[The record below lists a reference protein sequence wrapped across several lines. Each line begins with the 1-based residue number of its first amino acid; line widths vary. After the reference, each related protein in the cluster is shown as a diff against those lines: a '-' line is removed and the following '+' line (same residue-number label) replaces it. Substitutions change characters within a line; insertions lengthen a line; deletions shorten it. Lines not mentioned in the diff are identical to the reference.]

1 MKVNKIMN
9 EIKCPN
15 CNQVFKADEA
25 GFADIQKQVR
35 DHEFEKDL
43 QTMKEG
49 YEKKSESA
57 VQLAEAA
64 VRDELR
70 DEFFKK
76 EKRIDKSSVRKGCR
90 N

>member
-35 DHEFEKDL
+35 DGEFEKDL

-49 YEKKSESA
+49 
-57 VQLAEAA
+57 
-64 VRDELR
+64 
-70 DEFFKK
+70 
-76 EKRIDKSSVRKGCR
+76 
-90 N
+90 